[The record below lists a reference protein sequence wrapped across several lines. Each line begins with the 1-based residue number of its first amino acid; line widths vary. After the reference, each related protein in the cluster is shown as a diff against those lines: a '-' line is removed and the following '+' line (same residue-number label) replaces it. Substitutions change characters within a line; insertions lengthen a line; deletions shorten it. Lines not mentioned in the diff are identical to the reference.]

1 MVNGRGLTGTSK
13 QSMRY
18 WRSES
23 GTDSDGHRM
32 EKVETV
38 RAPESKR

>member
-23 GTDSDGHRM
+23 GTDSDGHRK